1 LKKLFTNTIFI
12 QSNLERLSTILKSPQ
27 NLSKWVPDIN
37 SVSPKDDY
45 FLISRSSS
53 ALNNFEKISV
63 TSQDNSIIYTST
75 GGRLEY
81 ELHFD
86 LTNKDDKTL
95 VEQTLLVDETLTK
108 LPLTLLAPIAKHAF
122 HENLSSLERLIAIS

>member
-53 ALNNFEKISV
+53 ALNTFEKISV

-86 LTNKDDKTL
+86 LTNKDDRTL

-122 HENLSSLERLIAIS
+122 HENLSSLERLITIS

>member
-1 LKKLFTNTIFI
+1 MKKLFTNTIFI

-86 LTNKDDKTL
+86 LTNKDDRTL
-95 VEQTLLVDETLTK
+95 VEQTLLVDEALTK

>member
-1 LKKLFTNTIFI
+1 MKKLFINTIFI

>member
-1 LKKLFTNTIFI
+1 MKKLFINTIFI

-63 TSQDNSIIYTST
+63 TPQLGANPVT
-75 GGRLEY
+75 
-81 ELHFD
+81 
-86 LTNKDDKTL
+86 
-95 VEQTLLVDETLTK
+95 
-108 LPLTLLAPIAKHAF
+108 
-122 HENLSSLERLIAIS
+122 

>member
-1 LKKLFTNTIFI
+1 MKKLFTNTIFI

-53 ALNNFEKISV
+53 ALNTFEKISV

-86 LTNKDDKTL
+86 LTNKDDRTL

-122 HENLSSLERLIAIS
+122 HENLSSLERLITIS

>member
-1 LKKLFTNTIFI
+1 MKKLFTNTIFI

-53 ALNNFEKISV
+53 ALNTFEKISV

-86 LTNKDDKTL
+86 LTNKDDRTL

-108 LPLTLLAPIAKHAF
+108 LPLTILAPIAKHAF
-122 HENLSSLERLIAIS
+122 HENLSSLERLITIS

>member
-1 LKKLFTNTIFI
+1 MKKLFTNTIFI

-53 ALNNFEKISV
+53 ALNTFEKISV

-122 HENLSSLERLIAIS
+122 HENLSSLERLITIS

>member
-1 LKKLFTNTIFI
+1 MKKLFTNTIFI

-86 LTNKDDKTL
+86 LTNKDDRTL
-95 VEQTLLVDETLTK
+95 VEQTLLVDGTLTK